1 MIKLNEEQKK
11 LLKLKDR
18 RIDYYF
24 KVENAVIDSSEIF
37 DNIYESHLFIV
48 LSRFCNNNNIA
59 FPSYNSLAEL
69 CYCSRSTIIKTMKNL
84 EKKGLINKL
93 LRNKKIKDKTVYE
106 SNLYTINNIK
116 KYNIINEKKE
126 NVDIK
131 KDSSSKTSDIISEK
145 DHPSSSHALY
155 KEQAINNKLINNN
168 TIINEKNIRRKNS
181 SRYEFL
187 NLSKY
192 SLLNQPTIK
201 NIEKNINNLT
211 EEKFIEIYNLTVEY
225 VEQNKNSNFNAI
237 LYRAL
242 NNEWNFDVL
251 NNKKKLEKKELD
263 SDKRKWLNY
272 FGGIICDKELK
283 EEIERIIIDIP
294 YETLNKNK
302 SKLSKMNLY
311 EFKQYLYSLK
321 KLSN

>member
-11 LLKLKDR
+11 LLKLENK

-24 KVENAVIDSSEIF
+24 KVENAVIDNSETF

-116 KYNIINEKKE
+116 KYNI
-126 NVDIK
+126 
-131 KDSSSKTSDIISEK
+131 T
-145 DHPSSSHALY
+145 
-155 KEQAINNKLINNN
+155 
-168 TIINEKNIRRKNS
+168 NEKNIRRKNS

-192 SLLNQPTIK
+192 SLLNQATIK
-201 NIEKNINNLT
+201 NIENNTADLT
-211 EEKFIEIYNLTVEY
+211 EKRFIEIYNLTAEY
-225 VEQNKNSNFNAI
+225 
-237 LYRAL
+237 
-242 NNEWNFDVL
+242 
-251 NNKKKLEKKELD
+251 
-263 SDKRKWLNY
+263 
-272 FGGIICDKELK
+272 
-283 EEIERIIIDIP
+283 IE
-294 YETLNKNK
+294 
-302 SKLSKMNLY
+302 
-311 EFKQYLYSLK
+311 
-321 KLSN
+321 